1 MKSDDTLWW
10 VASKQENLITRWRE
24 KKKELHIKTWDQ
36 KLGLRDNALAMAGL
50 VFIIAFLALIITT

>member
-24 KKKELHIKTWDQ
+24 KKELHIKTWDQ